1 MKKNKTVYL
10 IIIILFGFILLGI
23 KKSDK
28 EENILK
34 NYWEDIRNTN
44 LKQSNESYEKEK

>member
-44 LKQSNESYEKEK
+44 LKQSSESYEKEN